1 MRCKQV
7 NKDFLDPY
15 VQKKCSRRPRTWSTL
30 CQELHLGVKY
40 FRCTQYSRK
49 VTIPKALHQCNC
61 MLTIVGYERVNPG
74 SDVINDALRLTLF
87 NAAALAARGGV

>member
-1 MRCKQV
+1 M
-7 NKDFLDPY
+7 Y
-15 VQKKCSRRPRTWSTL
+15 KKSAVEDLAPGL
-30 CQELHLGVKY
+30 QELHLGVKY

-74 SDVINDALRLTLF
+74 SDVINDALKLTLF
-87 NAAALAARGGV
+87 DVATVGARGQIYHIETINVTKTI